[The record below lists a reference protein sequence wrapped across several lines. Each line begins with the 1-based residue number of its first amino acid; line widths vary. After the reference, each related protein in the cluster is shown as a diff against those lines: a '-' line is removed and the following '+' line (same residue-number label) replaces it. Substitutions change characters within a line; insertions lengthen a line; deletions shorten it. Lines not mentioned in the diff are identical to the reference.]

1 MKSLDINSININ
13 SPYKVWAKGAVLHF
27 ETAYGIRYAVDF
39 DYEDNPFCSAYWLNL
54 TNESHKPSP
63 NDRQIPKTIICIVE
77 EFFRQNP
84 DILLYMCSTD
94 NNQQAQRARLF
105 LRWFNGYEQQQKYV
119 IRAANVPNVNAEG
132 MPIEEYIAIIIPISH
147 PQLDAVIK
155 LFEKEITMFNANKPQ
170 EEA

>member
-1 MKSLDINSININ
+1 MNALDTNRINVN
-13 SPYKVWAKGAVLHF
+13 SPYKVWAEGLVLHF
-27 ETAYGIRYAVDF
+27 ETESGIRYAVDF
-39 DYEDNPFCSAYWLNL
+39 DCEDSPLYTAYWLNL

-63 NDRQIPKTIICIVE
+63 SDREIPKTLICIIE

-119 IRAANVPNVNAEG
+119 IRAAEVPG
-132 MPIEEYIAIIIPISH
+132 ITPDDKPTKEYVAIIVPRTH
-147 PQLDAVIK
+147 PQLQTIID
-155 LFEKEITMFNANKPQ
+155 LFDEEIAMFRANKPQ
-170 EEA
+170 D